1 MLSRAWGAETAGCRQ
16 GGRLACGGA
25 MGRRPGRTVNMRCM
39 LVTCATSQSRG
50 WLKLEENCQ
59 VWREVEARN
68 AQARVGCRGGAL
80 QARQEARVRWRDGAA
95 APGVQ

>member
-1 MLSRAWGAETAGCRQ
+1 M
-16 GGRLACGGA
+16 
-25 MGRRPGRTVNMRCM
+25 NMVLM

>member
-1 MLSRAWGAETAGCRQ
+1 MLRRACGAEEAGSSRVRWRDR
-16 GGRLACGGA
+16 GSG
-25 MGRRPGRTVNMRCM
+25 PGRTENMPYM

-50 WLKLEENCQ
+50 WLKLEAYCQ
-59 VWREVEARN
+59 VRRGEGEECS
-68 AQARVGCRGGAL
+68 QARVGCRGGAL